1 MSKSLQ
7 NDNNLENWLIKS
19 QIGLL
24 VFLFQK
30 EATEIEIKRINWLF
44 SHSRYVVHTAKHCI
58 IYTSVRKNIYNTY
71 KERETSVRER
81 LPDCSDYESDDE
93 DEGLV
98 WEKRA

>member
-1 MSKSLQ
+1 MIHLCI
-7 NDNNLENWLIKS
+7 LF
-19 QIGLL
+19 
-24 VFLFQK
+24 FL
-30 EATEIEIKRINWLF
+30 
-44 SHSRYVVHTAKHCI
+44 

-71 KERETSVRER
+71 KEREKSVREG